1 MRIRF
6 ISPTP
11 RRRCNASTAGCGA
24 VLKTIFWPIPNTTT
38 CDCVSSQAP
47 FFKRMI
53 RSFMASKS
61 PHDSGKSSLLFT
73 MRRGKMMAT
82 GYEGS
87 QAAAIAEF
95 KPKAADGFI
104 KPMFVF
110 GEFKHQQRPLK
121 AIETL
126 AQLSFGRLTER
137 DVPAAS
143 DISFLFYSNLYRN
156 PECIEKESICVA
168 SQVVGAGFSCQGERR
183 WTRLFRIE
191 SSLRNTAI
199 RAFMGFPAARKRS

>member
-53 RSFMASKS
+53 RS
-61 PHDSGKSSLLFT
+61 L
-73 MRRGKMMAT
+73 MAT

-126 AQLSFGRLTER
+126 AQ
-137 DVPAAS
+137 
-143 DISFLFYSNLYRN
+143 
-156 PECIEKESICVA
+156 
-168 SQVVGAGFSCQGERR
+168 
-183 WTRLFRIE
+183 
-191 SSLRNTAI
+191 
-199 RAFMGFPAARKRS
+199 